1 MGAYICPVPR
11 IERTETFAARSKMKL
26 NFIVLYTCLGLISS
40 EDKDNEN
47 VMAILA
53 KERQEMKE
61 LFRRENIELRQE
73 VAKLRRENEK
83 LHKADAKL
91 HQADHEIKQILRQK
105 DQNNT
110 AELEMM
116 EKSSFRQEDVHSE
129 LRKMMKKEITEYLK
143 EEKICVT
150 GRFPC
155 KGGSGEESK
164 FVNVK
169 FGHTF
174 LRKPAVSYAISAF
187 QGNTG
192 SKGDYFCLFSREVK
206 NITPSTADMKI
217 EKCAGAITHC
227 YYSWIACL

>member
-1 MGAYICPVPR
+1 MG
-11 IERTETFAARSKMKL
+11 TETFAARSKMKMIL

-53 KERQEMKE
+53 KERQEM
-61 LFRRENIELRQE
+61 
-73 VAKLRRENEK
+73 AKLRQANEK

-110 AELEMM
+110 AELELMV
-116 EKSSFRQEDVHSE
+116 KSSFRQEDVHSE

-150 GRFPC
+150 GRFPS
-155 KGGSGEESK
+155 KYGREAETK

-187 QGNTG
+187 QGITG
-192 SKGDYFCLFSREVK
+192 SRGDYFCLFTREVK
-206 NITPSTADMKI
+206 NITPPTADMKI
-217 EKCAGAITHC
+217 EKCEGAITRC
-227 YYSWIACL
+227 FYSWIACL